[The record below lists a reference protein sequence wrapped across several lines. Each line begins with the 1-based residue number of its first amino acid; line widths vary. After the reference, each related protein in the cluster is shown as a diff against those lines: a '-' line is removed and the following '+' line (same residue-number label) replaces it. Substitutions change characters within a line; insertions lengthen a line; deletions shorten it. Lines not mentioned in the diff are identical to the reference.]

1 MVTPATNKT
10 VYSYSN
16 NNFYLLFQWAVA
28 QCCVVGNAGTKLKVT
43 GLFPKYRKKKLDKA
57 NRDQSGHVYMVWTPN
72 TKKINKLLPDTQRH
86 SERFNRFKKKTSDS
100 SPAANAN
107 PAANAVKQAK
117 VHETWVYGADVIENT
132 HGRGALTALGRL
144 DPYRF
149 SWVQTTTTI
158 NTHLENM
165 VKSYCWP
172 RMSNEI
178 PFLRNYRS
186 AEETRANGQ
195 RVLDLCFFG

>member
-28 QCCVVGNAGTKLKVT
+28 QCCGVGNAGTKLLVKVT
-43 GLFPKYRKKKLDKA
+43 GLFPKYRKKNSIRQTGTSLGMFTWSEP
-57 NRDQSGHVYMVWTPN
+57 QTH
-72 TKKINKLLPDTQRH
+72 KKINKLLPDTQRH

-100 SPAANAN
+100 SPAANA
-107 PAANAVKQAK
+107 VKQAK
-117 VHETWVYGADVIENT
+117 VDETWVYGADVIENT
-132 HGRGALTALGRL
+132 HGRGALTALGRF

-149 SWVQTTTTI
+149 SWVQSTTTI

-165 VKSYCWP
+165 VTSYCWP

-195 RVLDLCFFG
+195 RVLDLCFFFFFG